1 MKYIY
6 ANIIMISLLGLI
18 FTGCKKEFTGL
29 STNANEIFWVTN
41 NGADMPVRVMG
52 NTASKTI
59 ILIVHGG
66 PGDGSYDYTDYK
78 TTRLREKYGV
88 AFWDQRNAG
97 SASGNNNMDELNLPQ
112 MINDMEVI
120 VKALKLRYDGA
131 SIFLYA
137 HSFGGLLA
145 AGYLVKDSNQNNLK
159 GWIEI
164 DGAHNYPLC
173 NASSRKML
181 MDTAASE
188 ISKGNYTSQ
197 WQNILDYCSSHDPL
211 SSYKISSQ
219 TETFAHNAEPFMGI
233 KQRSSSLSLAEDPSD
248 QLVNYYNLYHT
259 SSGNDF
265 LESLEIADYS
275 DQLYKIKIPSLL
287 LWGQFDFTVPPV
299 LGEDGMRNLGSANK
313 KLVLFPHSGHHP
325 METDTDP
332 VDDEIINFVDTFK

>member
-97 SASGNNNMDELNLPQ
+97 SASGNNNMGKLSLPQ

-120 VKALKLRYDGA
+120 VKALKLRYEGA

-248 QLVNYYNLYHT
+248 QLVNYYNLNHT

>member
-1 MKYIY
+1 
-6 ANIIMISLLGLI
+6 
-18 FTGCKKEFTGL
+18 
-29 STNANEIFWVTN
+29 
-41 NGADMPVRVMG
+41 
-52 NTASKTI
+52 
-59 ILIVHGG
+59 
-66 PGDGSYDYTDYK
+66 
-78 TTRLREKYGV
+78 V

-97 SASGNNNMDELNLPQ
+97 SASGNNNMGKLSLPQ

-120 VKALKLRYDGA
+120 VKALKLRYEGA

-248 QLVNYYNLYHT
+248 QLVNYYNLNHT

>member
-97 SASGNNNMDELNLPQ
+97 SASGNNNMGKLSLPQ

-120 VKALKLRYDGA
+120 VKALKLRYEGA

-219 TETFAHNAEPFMGI
+219 TETFAHNAEPYMGI
-233 KQRSSSLSLAEDPSD
+233 KQKNSSLSLAEDPSD

-299 LGEDGMRNLGSANK
+299 LGEDGMRNLGSAYK

-332 VDDEIINFVDTFK
+332 VEDEIINFVDTFK

>member
-6 ANIIMISLLGLI
+6 GNIITISLLGLL
-18 FTGCKKEFTGL
+18 FVGCKKEFTGL

-120 VKALKLRYDGA
+120 VKALRLRYYGA
-131 SIFLYA
+131 SVFLYA

-248 QLVNYYNLYHT
+248 QLVNYYNLNHT

-299 LGEDGMRNLGSANK
+299 LGEDGMRNLGSAYK

-332 VDDEIINFVDTFK
+332 VEDEIINFVDTFK

>member
-97 SASGNNNMDELNLPQ
+97 SASGNNNMGKLSLPQ

-120 VKALKLRYDGA
+120 VKALRLRYYGA
-131 SIFLYA
+131 SVFLYA

-248 QLVNYYNLYHT
+248 QLVNYYNLNHT

-332 VDDEIINFVDTFK
+332 VEDEIINFVDTFK

>member
-97 SASGNNNMDELNLPQ
+97 SASGNNNMGKLSLPQ

-120 VKALKLRYDGA
+120 VKALKLRYEGA

-248 QLVNYYNLYHT
+248 QLVNYYNLNHT

-275 DQLYKIKIPSLL
+275 DQLYKIKLPSLL

>member
-97 SASGNNNMDELNLPQ
+97 SASGNNNMGKLSLPQ

-120 VKALKLRYDGA
+120 VKALRLRYYGA
-131 SIFLYA
+131 SVFLYA

-248 QLVNYYNLYHT
+248 QLVNYYNLNHT

>member
-6 ANIIMISLLGLI
+6 GNIIMISLLGLL
-18 FTGCKKEFTGL
+18 FAGCKKEFAGL
-29 STNANEIFWVTN
+29 STNANEIFWISN

-66 PGDGSYDYTDYK
+66 PGDGSYDYTDHK
-78 TTRLREKYGV
+78 TARLREKYGV
-88 AFWDQRNAG
+88 GFWDQRDAG
-97 SASGNNNMDELNLPQ
+97 SASGNNNMDKLSLPQ

-120 VKALKLRYDGA
+120 VKALKSRYDGA

-159 GWIEI
+159 GWMEV

-188 ISKGNYTSQ
+188 ISKGNYISQ
-197 WQNILDYCSSHDPL
+197 WQNILDYCHSRDPL
-211 SSYKISSQ
+211 ASYEISSQ
-219 TETFAHNAEPFMGI
+219 IESFAHNAEPYMGI
-233 KQRSSSLSLAEDPSD
+233 KQRNSSLSLAEDPLD
-248 QLVNYYNLYHT
+248 RLVNYYDLYHT
-259 SSGNDF
+259 FSGSDF
-265 LESLEIADYS
+265 LESLESADYS
-275 DQLYKIKIPSLL
+275 NQLYKIKIPSLL

-299 LGEDGMRNLGSANK
+299 LGEDGMRNLGSSNK

-325 METDTDP
+325 METDADL
-332 VDDEIINFVDTFK
+332 VEDEIINFVDTFK

>member
-1 MKYIY
+1 
-6 ANIIMISLLGLI
+6 
-18 FTGCKKEFTGL
+18 
-29 STNANEIFWVTN
+29 
-41 NGADMPVRVMG
+41 MPVRVMG
-52 NTASKTI
+52 NTASKII
-59 ILIVHGG
+59 ILIIHGG
-66 PGDGSYDYTDYK
+66 PGDGSYNYTDYK
-78 TTRLREKYGV
+78 TARLREKYGV

-97 SASGNNNMDELNLPQ
+97 SASGNNMDELSLPQ

-159 GWIEI
+159 GWMEI

-181 MDTAASE
+181 MDTAVSE
-188 ISKGNYTSQ
+188 ISKGNYTFQ

-211 SSYKISSQ
+211 SSFKISSQ
-219 TETFAHNAEPFMGI
+219 TETFAHDAESYMGI
-233 KQRSSSLSLAEDPSD
+233 KQKNSSLFPPEDPSD
-248 QLVNYYNLYHT
+248 QLVNYYDLYHT

-265 LESLEIADYS
+265 LESLENADYS
-275 DQLYKIKIPSLL
+275 NQLYKIKIPSLL

-299 LGEDGMRNLGSANK
+299 LGEDGMRNLGSSYK
-313 KLVLFPHSGHHP
+313 KLVLFSHSGHHP
-325 METDTDP
+325 METDTDL
-332 VDDEIINFVDTFK
+332 VEDEMIKFVDTFK

>member
-6 ANIIMISLLGLI
+6 ANIIMISLLGLL
-18 FTGCKKEFTGL
+18 FAGCKKEFTGL

-97 SASGNNNMDELNLPQ
+97 SASGNNNMGKLSLPQ

-120 VKALKLRYDGA
+120 VKALKLRYEGA

-248 QLVNYYNLYHT
+248 QLVNYYNLNHT

-325 METDTDP
+325 METDTDS

>member
-1 MKYIY
+1 MKCTCI
-6 ANIIMISLLGLI
+6 NIISIVLLGSLL
-18 FTGCKKEFTGL
+18 TGCKKEFTGL

-52 NTASKTI
+52 NTTSRVI

-78 TTRLREKYGV
+78 TSRLREKYGV

-97 SASGNNNMDELNLPQ
+97 SASGNINMDKLSLSQ
-112 MINDMEVI
+112 MINDLEVI
-120 VKALKLRYDGA
+120 VKVLKTRYDGA
-131 SIFLYA
+131 SVFLYA

-145 AGYLVKDSNQNNLK
+145 AGYLVKDANQDNLK

-173 NASSRKML
+173 NESSRKML
-181 MDTAASE
+181 MDTATSE
-188 ISKGNYTSQ
+188 ISKGNYISQ
-197 WQNILDYCSSHDPL
+197 WQNIFNYCSTHDPL
-211 SSYKISSQ
+211 SSFEISSQ
-219 TETFAHNAEPFMGI
+219 TETFAHNAESYMGI
-233 KQRSSSLSLAEDPSD
+233 KQKNSFLALAEDPFD

-259 SSGNDF
+259 SAGNDF
-265 LESLEIADYS
+265 LESLESADYS
-275 DQLYKIKIPSLL
+275 NQLYKIKIPSLL

-299 LGEDGMRNLGSANK
+299 IGQDGMANLGSSYK

-325 METDTDP
+325 METDTDL
-332 VDDEIINFVDTFK
+332 VENEIISFIDTFK

>member
-1 MKYIY
+1 
-6 ANIIMISLLGLI
+6 MISLLGLL
-18 FTGCKKEFTGL
+18 FVGCKKEFTGL

-78 TTRLREKYGV
+78 TARLREKYGV

-97 SASGNNNMDELNLPQ
+97 SASGNNIDELSLSQ

-120 VKALKLRYDGA
+120 VKALKFRYDGA

-159 GWIEI
+159 GWMEI

-173 NASSRKML
+173 NTSSRKML
-181 MDTAASE
+181 LDTAASE

-219 TETFAHNAEPFMGI
+219 TETFAHNAEPYMGI
-233 KQRSSSLSLAEDPSD
+233 KQNKSLLSLAEDPLD
-248 QLVNYYNLYHT
+248 QLVNYYDLYHT

-265 LESLEIADYS
+265 LESLESAEYS
-275 DQLYKIKIPSLL
+275 SQLYKIKIPSLL

-299 LGEDGMRNLGSANK
+299 LGEDGMRNLGSAYK

-325 METDTDP
+325 METDTDSIE
-332 VDDEIINFVDTFK
+332 DEIINFVDTFK

>member
-6 ANIIMISLLGLI
+6 GNIITISLLGLL
-18 FTGCKKEFTGL
+18 FVGCKKEFTGL

-97 SASGNNNMDELNLPQ
+97 SASGNNNMDKLSLPQ

-120 VKALKLRYDGA
+120 VKALRLRYYGA
-131 SIFLYA
+131 SVFLYA

-197 WQNILDYCSSHDPL
+197 WQNILDYCSNHDPL

-219 TETFAHNAEPFMGI
+219 TETFAHNAEPYMGI
-233 KQRSSSLSLAEDPSD
+233 KQKNSSLSLAEDPSD
-248 QLVNYYNLYHT
+248 QLVNYYDLYHT

-299 LGEDGMRNLGSANK
+299 LGEDGMRNLGSAYK

-332 VDDEIINFVDTFK
+332 VEDEIINFVDTFK

>member
-6 ANIIMISLLGLI
+6 GNIIMISLLGLL
-18 FTGCKKEFTGL
+18 FAGCKKEFAGL
-29 STNANEIFWVTN
+29 STNANEIFWISN

-66 PGDGSYDYTDYK
+66 PGDGSYDYTDHK
-78 TTRLREKYGV
+78 TARLREKYGV

-97 SASGNNNMDELNLPQ
+97 SASGNNNMDKLSLPQ

-120 VKALKLRYDGA
+120 VKALKSRYDGA

-159 GWIEI
+159 GWMEV

-188 ISKGNYTSQ
+188 ISKGNYISQ
-197 WQNILDYCSSHDPL
+197 WQNILDYCHSRDPL
-211 SSYKISSQ
+211 ASYEISSQ
-219 TETFAHNAEPFMGI
+219 IESFAHNAEPYMGI
-233 KQRSSSLSLAEDPSD
+233 KQRNSSLSLAEDPLD
-248 QLVNYYNLYHT
+248 RLVNYYDLYHT
-259 SSGNDF
+259 FSGSDF
-265 LESLEIADYS
+265 LESLESADYS
-275 DQLYKIKIPSLL
+275 NQLYKIKIPSLL

-299 LGEDGMRNLGSANK
+299 LGEDGMRNLGSSNK

-325 METDTDP
+325 METDADL
-332 VDDEIINFVDTFK
+332 VEDEIINFVDTFK